1 MKKENDMGVCQ
12 MIITALYMM
21 SLGMNLAKHGQ
32 PRENKYNFWEALI
45 MTSIILFLLWKGG
58 FYS

>member
-1 MKKENDMGVCQ
+1 MEVCQ

-45 MTSIILFLLWKGG
+45 MTSIIIFLLWKGG